1 MLILTY
7 NLTEYFLYVKH
18 VTNIHKGNHFIFILY
33 SILYLYFIAFT
44 FIILILIEYVDN
56 VNCIDMLTPN

>member
-18 VTNIHKGNHFIFILY
+18 VTNIHIGNH
-33 SILYLYFIAFT
+33 LYLYYMAFT